1 VRIDVSIVEDDSVV
15 RQILAG
21 WISQAPEFRCVSDY
35 GSAADAMARLPK
47 DKPQVVLM
55 DINLPDRSGIYCV
68 CQLKALMPATQFLML
83 TVYEDA
89 SHIFDALAAG
99 ATGYLLKRTP
109 REELLTAI
117 KQVNEGGSPM
127 TSYIARKVVQ
137 AFQHPQPERHS
148 EDVLSPRE
156 WEVLKL
162 LARGLAYK
170 QIADSLG
177 ITISTVNTYIMRIYE
192 KLHVRSRGEAVAR
205 YAVFPSDPRSA
216 SAPKDLEP
224 PGSHN

>member
-1 VRIDVSIVEDDSVV
+1 MLKPKAVRIDVSIVEDDAVV
-15 RQILAG
+15 RQILTD
-21 WISQAPEFRCVSDY
+21 WVSQAPDFRFVSSY
-35 GSAADAMARLPK
+35 GEAGEAIARLPR
-47 DKPQVVLM
+47 DRPQVVLM
-55 DINLPDRSGIYCV
+55 DINLPDLSGIQCV
-68 CQLKALMPATQFLML
+68 RQLKVAMPGAQFLML

-89 SHIFDALAAG
+89 DHIFEALAAG

-109 REELLTAI
+109 REELLAAI
-117 KQVNEGGSPM
+117 QQVHLGGSPM

-137 AFQHPQPERHS
+137 AFQHPMPEAPA
-148 EDVLSPRE
+148 DNNLSPRE

-205 YAVFPSDPRSA
+205 YVSFPTGPLRRA
-216 SAPKDLEP
+216 APPER
-224 PGSHN
+224 

>member
-1 VRIDVSIVEDDSVV
+1 MRIDVSVVEDDSMV
-15 RQILAG
+15 REILVG
-21 WISQAPEFRCVSDY
+21 WISQADDLRCVSSY
-35 GSAADAMARLPK
+35 GNAKTAVAGLPQ
-47 DKPQVVLM
+47 DKPQVVLV
-55 DINLPDRSGIYCV
+55 DINLPDHNGIHCV
-68 CQLKALMPATQFLML
+68 CQLKALMPKTQFLML

-89 SHIFDALAAG
+89 NHIFDALAAG
-99 ATGYLLKRTP
+99 ASGYLLKRTP
-109 REELLTAI
+109 REELLAAI

-127 TSYIARKVVQ
+127 TSYVARKVVQ
-137 AFQHPQPERHS
+137 AFQRPATEKTPDH
-148 EDVLSPRE
+148 VLSQRE

-205 YAVFPSDPRSA
+205 YATFPGEERGGRRLRSPRTA
-216 SAPKDLEP
+216 EAAD
-224 PGSHN
+224 

>member
-1 VRIDVSIVEDDSVV
+1 MLKPKVVRIDVSIVEDDAVV
-15 RQILAG
+15 RQILTD
-21 WISQAPEFRCVSDY
+21 WISQAPDFRFVSSY
-35 GSAADAMARLPK
+35 GEGGEAIAGLPQ
-47 DKPQVVLM
+47 DGPQVVLM
-55 DINLPDRSGIYCV
+55 DINLPDVSGIECV
-68 CQLKALMPATQFLML
+68 RQLKVAMPGAQFLML

-89 SHIFDALAAG
+89 DHIFEALAAG

-109 REELLTAI
+109 REELLAAI
-117 KQVNEGGSPM
+117 RQVHEGGSPM

-137 AFQHPQPERHS
+137 AFQRPLAKTPA
-148 EDVLSPRE
+148 DNNLSPRE

-205 YAVFPSDPRSA
+205 YVSFPA
-216 SAPKDLEP
+216 GP
-224 PGSHN
+224 PSRPVSPER